1 MLARLRAH
9 LLLPAAA
16 ALTVLLTASVLA
28 ALTAFGATLG
38 DSGLRHRLE
47 RQAADDAVI
56 DVHVAVTAGGRA
68 DADASVRS
76 ALRRAYGGLP
86 TEVVSATRSGSYAL
100 PRPDDAPPAR
110 EENPDLTLF
119 TSLDRERVRMTDG
132 VWPSGAGRPGPG
144 GTFRVPVA
152 VPALAAERLGLEP
165 GDALRVASRLDGPPP
180 VSAEITGVYVPKDRS
195 DPYWRLDPLGGEAV
209 RTLSYTTYGP
219 LAVSDAAFGAER
231 LTPDATH
238 WQADADFS
246 ALTAD
251 RLDALR
257 TRVAATAAEF
267 DAASGVDGAVATSD
281 LPQVLTGLQRGL
293 LVSRSTL
300 LVAGLQL
307 AALAGL
313 TLLLVTRLLAA
324 DRREE
329 TTLLRARGG
338 SRGRVAAGALLEG
351 LLVALPG
358 LVLGPLLAG
367 PLARALAAGSG
378 SGPAGFGD
386 ALRLPGTVWWV
397 SAAVA
402 LGCALTAAAPG
413 FLGSAD
419 VHLASRRPR
428 AAALLRGGADVALL
442 VVAGVAL
449 WQLARRSAGAGVLA
463 GAGPDGGPATTG
475 GGAVA
480 GSSAAAGIDPVLV
493 TAPALA
499 LVAVTVPA
507 LRALPLVVRL
517 GERAAARGR
526 GLTAALAGWQL
537 GRRPARSAGPALLLV
552 LAVAMGVFAV
562 GQGASWDRSQ
572 ADQAAFRVG
581 ADVSVSG
588 PGTPAFGQGG
598 LFDDVDGIAAVAP
611 VNRTMFGVGGDLDA
625 EIVATDA
632 SEAGRLLNL
641 RGDLADRPPESLA
654 ALLDGPGRRSGGVE
668 LPADATALRLDLR
681 LRAQGPEPVDA
692 TVALTVEDRFGVPY
706 RFRVGDLP
714 ADGETHTLTA
724 AFDEAAGDRGVP
736 AGPLRLT
743 GLRAA
748 HVAPTRSGEQ
758 RLTVQE
764 LRAETPGG
772 TRAVE
777 AAGGGWSARATA
789 GDTGERLGVPMP
801 DRPQLRSVR
810 TGDDAGGDTV
820 TVAYTT
826 GAAEE
831 PPSFTYPAVP
841 VDVVLTLQ
849 GAAPPK
855 GPLRAVATDAFLR
868 AAGAEVGDE
877 VLVQISQQDV
887 PVRVTG
893 ALRALPTTGAGGGTA
908 SAAGGDAAGEGGGD
922 GGALLVDL
930 AALDARLLAAGAAP
944 LEPEGWWV
952 DAAPGASP
960 RIADALRAHT
970 PFDAVDTREELTE
983 RLRDDPL
990 GSGPRA
996 ALTGIAVA
1004 AALLAA
1010 TGFAVSTA
1018 ATARE
1023 RRDEF
1028 AVLRALGAPRSRLA
1042 RALAAEQGVLVL
1054 LSLTVGVVLGVV
1066 VTRLVVPLIVLTE
1079 RATTPVPP
1087 LLVRIPPEQVALL
1100 VGALVL
1106 GCLLVIAVSAARG
1119 AEPAR
1124 ALRAER
1130 GD

>member
-56 DVHVAVTAGGRA
+56 DVHAAVTAGERA

-86 TEVVSATRSGSYAL
+86 TEVFSATRSASYAL

-180 VSAEITGVYVPKDRS
+180 VRAEITGVYVPKDRS

-246 ALTAD
+246 ALTTD
-251 RLDALR
+251 RVDELR
-257 TRVAATAAEF
+257 TRVAATAADF
-267 DAASGVDGAVATSD
+267 DAASGVDGAVASSD
-281 LPQVLTGLQRGL
+281 LPQVLTGLQRSL
-293 LVSRSTL
+293 LVGRSTL

-313 TLLLVTRLLAA
+313 TLLLVTRLLAT

-367 PLARALAAGSG
+367 PLARTLAAGSG
-378 SGPAGFGD
+378 SGPGGSGD

-463 GAGPDGGPATTG
+463 GGGPDGGPATAD

-507 LRALPLVVRL
+507 LRVLPLVVRL

-537 GRRPARSAGPALLLV
+537 GRRPARGAGPALLLV

-588 PGTPAFGQGG
+588 SGTPAFGQGG

-611 VNRTMFGVGGDLDA
+611 VNRTTFGVGGDLDA

-632 SEAGRLLNL
+632 GEAGRLLHL
-641 RGDLADRPPESLA
+641 RGDLADRQPEDLA
-654 ALLDGPGRRSGGVE
+654 ALLDGPGRRSGGLE
-668 LPADATALRLDLR
+668 LPADATALRLELR
-681 LRAQGPEPVDA
+681 LRAPGPEPVDA
-692 TVALTVEDRFGVPY
+692 TVALAVEDRFGVPY

-714 ADGETHTLTA
+714 ADGRTHTLTA

-743 GLRAA
+743 GLTAA

-758 RLTVQE
+758 RLTVEE

-777 AAGGGWSARATA
+777 AAGGAGWSARATA

-801 DRPQLRSVR
+801 DRPQLRSLR
-810 TGDDAGGDTV
+810 TGDDTGGGTV

-831 PPSFTYPAVP
+831 PPSFAYPAVP
-841 VDVVLTLQ
+841 VDVVLTLP

-855 GPLRAVATDAFLR
+855 GPLPAVATDAFLR

-893 ALRALPTTGAGGGTA
+893 ALRALPTTGADGGTA
-908 SAAGGDAAGEGGGD
+908 SAAGGDAAGEGG

-930 AALDARLLAAGAAP
+930 AALDARLLAAGTAP

-952 DAAPGASP
+952 DATPGASP

-1106 GCLLVIAVSAARG
+1106 VCLLVIAVSAARG